1 MNQLKGV
8 LHTSQFNSFGPVG
21 PKGNPFT
28 DVANSDGVRTKK
40 VDFNLVPVIYYIERE
55 DRKGPWETAA
65 LDRERFN
72 QRIKKIEIEI
82 GWCFEPSH
90 RQKISNFYQVDSENG
105 KNRPEY

>member
-1 MNQLKGV
+1 MNQPKGV
-8 LHTSQFNSFGPVG
+8 LHTSQFNSFVG
-21 PKGNPFT
+21 ER
-28 DVANSDGVRTKK
+28 VINSGGVRTKK
-40 VDFNLVPVIYYIERE
+40 VDFNLAPVIYYTERE

-90 RQKISNFYQVDSENG
+90 RQKISNFQKVDSE
-105 KNRPEY
+105 KTKSTF

>member
-8 LHTSQFNSFGPVG
+8 LHTSQFNSF
-21 PKGNPFT
+21 T
-28 DVANSDGVRTKK
+28 DERVTINSVGVRTKK
-40 VDFNLVPVIYYIERE
+40 VDFNLVPVIYYIEKE
-55 DRKGPWETAA
+55 DRKGPWETSA

-90 RQKISNFYQVDSENG
+90 RQKISNFQKVDSENG